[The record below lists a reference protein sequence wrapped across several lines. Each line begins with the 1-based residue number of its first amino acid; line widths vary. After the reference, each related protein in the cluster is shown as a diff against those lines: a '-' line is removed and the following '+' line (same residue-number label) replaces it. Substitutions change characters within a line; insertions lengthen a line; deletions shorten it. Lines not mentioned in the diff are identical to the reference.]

1 MRHLTT
7 VALMLNLGIA
17 SLYAQQPAEEHS
29 RAGRGKDEVLG
40 KHNVH
45 HTRYRAQHP

>member
-7 VALMLNLGIA
+7 LALMLNLGIA

-29 RAGRGKDEVLG
+29 AP
-40 KHNVH
+40 
-45 HTRYRAQHP
+45 AA